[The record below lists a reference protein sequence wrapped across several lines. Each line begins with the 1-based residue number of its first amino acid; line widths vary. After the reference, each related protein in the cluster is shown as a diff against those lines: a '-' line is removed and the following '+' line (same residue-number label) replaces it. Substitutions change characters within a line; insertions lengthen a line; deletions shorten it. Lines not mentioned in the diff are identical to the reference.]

1 MFKAG
6 GKTEPYS
13 KRCAALRLQSA
24 EKLMYVCKNQLGIEK
39 EYEQRLLPD
48 GRLSVDGFIC
58 VYDISHVPGRSWEK
72 QVLLYFL
79 DFEQLYFYKFLI
91 TFLHLV

>member
-1 MFKAG
+1 MLISLIAG

-13 KRCAALRLQSA
+13 KRCASLRLQSA

-48 GRLSVDGFIC
+48 GRLSIDGFIC
-58 VYDISHVPGRSWEK
+58 VYDVSHVPGRSWEK
-72 QVLLYFL
+72 QVLYIIVFTM
-79 DFEQLYFYKFLI
+79 FLI
-91 TFLHLV
+91 TYST